1 MNEKNVGP
9 LRNYNQEQFHLG
21 LAAVQKNSLLD
32 QLRRNESKNVSLL
45 KTDRHR
51 ASLKDVNSVPEVNFL
66 GNYLS
71 TMTYDQKPDPKLFET
86 ISLNST
92 FQRSSRKFSLPSVDS
107 SRFGS
112 SILQSQLKTDRFI
125 QPRKSEFLSH
135 GGGSTLEPITELL

>member
-9 LRNYNQEQFHLG
+9 IRNYNQEQFHLG

-71 TMTYDQKPDPKLFET
+71 TMT
-86 ISLNST
+86 
-92 FQRSSRKFSLPSVDS
+92 
-107 SRFGS
+107 
-112 SILQSQLKTDRFI
+112 
-125 QPRKSEFLSH
+125 
-135 GGGSTLEPITELL
+135 